1 MPDKI
6 SLRMEA
12 AYIVELFEVLL
23 DLHGI
28 SIPSDED
35 PYADSDNPAPIT
47 GCDYGDLLDNVTDML
62 YDIAERIRGGAEIV
76 RDFYAEED
84 DE

>member
-28 SIPSDED
+28 SIPSDEY
-35 PYADSDNPAPIT
+35 PYADSEGPVPIT
-47 GCDYGDLLDNVTDML
+47 GCDYGNLLDNVTDIL

-76 RDFYAEED
+76 RGFYAEED